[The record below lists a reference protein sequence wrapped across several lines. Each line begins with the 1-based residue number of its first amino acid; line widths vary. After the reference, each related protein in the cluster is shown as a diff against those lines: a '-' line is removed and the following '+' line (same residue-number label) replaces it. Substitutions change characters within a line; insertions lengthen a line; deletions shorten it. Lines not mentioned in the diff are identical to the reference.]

1 MVNVSVTN
9 KTGLRAAYETGEG
22 SVWSVIVS
30 APPGTLACQW
40 LSGEED
46 APSLLLGVSQLFGG
60 LDRT

>member
-9 KTGLRAAYETGEG
+9 RTGLRAAYKTGEG

-40 LSGEED
+40 LSGEEE
-46 APSLLLGVSQLFGG
+46 APSLFLGITG
-60 LDRT
+60 